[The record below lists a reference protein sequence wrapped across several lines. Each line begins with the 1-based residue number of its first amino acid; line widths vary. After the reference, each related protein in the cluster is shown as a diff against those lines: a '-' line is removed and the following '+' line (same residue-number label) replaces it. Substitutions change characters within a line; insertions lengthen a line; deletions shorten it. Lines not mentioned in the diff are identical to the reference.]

1 MCNNV
6 YIYTAGCIRPLN
18 NCLCQL
24 EFLFER
30 YTLLSI
36 QLHIS
41 ITSLCLQVVEE
52 TGPWK
57 DVLLTKTFAATPS
70 AALATILPTL
80 EHWWY
85 VFVFVIVGYSNSVN
99 RYINIIT

>member
-1 MCNNV
+1 MCTFIQPAAYDRSTIACVSWNFS
-6 YIYTAGCIRPLN
+6 LN
-18 NCLCQL
+18 GILCYQFNC
-24 EFLFER
+24 
-30 YTLLSI
+30 
-36 QLHIS
+36 IS

-70 AALATILPTL
+70 AALATILLTL

-85 VFVFVIVGYSNSVN
+85 VFVLLEQLSESLY
-99 RYINIIT
+99 